1 MATIP
6 IGSWEFVSHGAGTTM
21 VKFNN
26 KLQPDLYVHVGKDG
40 SGNLTVTPSL
50 YVWARK
56 TSSAPYVPY
65 YAKDINS
72 NISYCQIGNQTNNV
86 SGSFP
91 ATLAAWKN
99 RTLSY
104 GGTNFEIR
112 CDSDEDSTFVS
123 NCSREFDASTKT
135 RNVDL
140 RIYVRYK
147 DTTTSYMPKAAYD
160 VSGTITLPATLSA
173 PSSVS
178 ITNVSTTTTSAT
190 VSASVSG
197 AYTEIQ
203 YSKDNGANWQKSNV
217 FYGLTHN
224 TTYNFKAQAMNV
236 DSDWVKS
243 STYTKKTNTIPGPT
257 YSRSVSNITRTSA
270 RLNTS
275 VSVNPEK
282 YWRLHWYDIN
292 GRWVGYSGNGA
303 TGSWTYDQSG
313 LTPNTSYNFYTQVTN
328 NNDGEGT
335 GLSPISFTTTG
346 NAPTINS
353 ISATSSRTTASMSA
367 SVSYDTNAS
376 QSTYQWQYGIG
387 SYNSTSGS
395 DSLSGLTPNS
405 TYNYRLYVKDNWGRA
420 TTSGGKTFK
429 TTGNAPTISSFGV
442 KTYNQTSVEMQYS
455 ATYDTNDSLS
465 SYKWEYGTSTSYG
478 STVNNSNTISGLKPN
493 TTYYYKLTV
502 SSVQG
507 RNSTKTGSFKTD
519 PETQTITKIEATG
532 IQERN
537 ATFAFTINNPSG
549 VSSVTIECV
558 IYDHTGSTIITTAR
572 FSGSS
577 PTISKTIEGL
587 DPGTTYILR
596 ATAKT
601 EGQQKTYTSSVSE
614 LTFETSAATPFAI
627 VNADGSV
634 KHYNGYVLGKIDIY
648 NGHTAEWINGKYSTV
663 AGETLV
669 LIEDAN
675 SASTVGFMPIPSGVG
690 EYRIYV
696 PTPSDGGTISCTLVG
711 TDNSNII
718 QQSRVYSSTGGE
730 TAPTFSLG
738 ASTKRL
744 YISITKQGINKGTA
758 KYVEVHIYGSGQKI
772 ALDKESIVKI
782 GGKIRYIDICQ
793 SGSGVDNSGHVAEVE
808 VYDNTGTNIA
818 LNKTVSVIRG
828 TNAENLQMATDGNH
842 SDPSKC
848 ATIHATSSSD
858 KETVFRVDLG
868 KEYTN
873 IEYVKLWRY
882 YADNRTYNETKLF
895 GRDGD
900 GALSWKFQSYK
911 KDGVY
916 QETAEGY
923 TAYVKRVNFNYKPV
937 IKQITLDP
945 TTASSSR
952 TDGVKISVSAA
963 SELIDIETSNGLEAL
978 LEAELIA

>member
-21 VKFNN
+21 VGYNN
-26 KLQPDLYVHVGKDG
+26 KFQPDLYVHVGNDG

-56 TSSAPYVPY
+56 TSSSPYVPY

-72 NISYCQIGNQTNNV
+72 NISYCQIGNQTKSV

-91 ATLAAWKN
+91 ATLAAWKD

-104 GGTNFEIR
+104 GGTNFQIR

-123 NCSREFDASTKT
+123 NCSKKFDASAKT
-135 RNVDL
+135 RDVDL

-178 ITNVSTTTTSAT
+178 ITSVSTTSTSAT

-197 AYTEIQ
+197 SYTRIQ
-203 YSKDNGANWQKSNV
+203 YSKDNGANWQDSNT

-243 STYTKKTNTIPGPT
+243 SAYSKTT
-257 YSRSVSNITRTSA
+257 
-270 RLNTS
+270 L
-275 VSVNPEK
+275 
-282 YWRLHWYDIN
+282 
-292 GRWVGYSGNGA
+292 
-303 TGSWTYDQSG
+303 
-313 LTPNTSYNFYTQVTN
+313 
-328 NNDGEGT
+328 
-335 GLSPISFTTTG
+335 G

-353 ISATSSRTTASMSA
+353 ISASVSRTTASMSA
-367 SVSYDTNAS
+367 SVSYDTNAHEAI
-376 QSTYQWQYGIG
+376 YQWQYGIG
-387 SYNSTSGS
+387 NYNSTSNS
-395 DSLSGLTPNS
+395 NSLSGLTPNS
-405 TYNYRLYVKDNWGRA
+405 TYNYRLYVKDNWGRTA
-420 TTSGGKTFK
+420 TSSGKTFK
-429 TTGNAPTISSFGV
+429 TGGYSPTISSFGV

-478 STVNNSNTISGLKPN
+478 STVNNSNSISGLKAN

-502 SSVQG
+502 SSTQG
-507 RNSTKTGSFKTD
+507 RSSTKTGSFKTD
-519 PETQTITKIEATG
+519 PETQTITKIEAIS

-537 ATFAFTINNPSG
+537 ATFTFTINNPSN
-549 VSSVTIECV
+549 VSSVIIDCI
-558 IYDHTGSTIITTAR
+558 IYDQDGSTIITSAR

-577 PTISKTIEGL
+577 PTISRTIEGL
-587 DPGTTYILR
+587 SPGTTYILR
-596 ATAKT
+596 ANAKT

-614 LTFETSAATPFAI
+614 LTFETLAATPFAI
-627 VNADGSV
+627 VNADGIV

-648 NGHTAEWINGKYSTV
+648 NGHTTEWTNGKYSTT
-663 AGETLV
+663 AGETLTLV
-669 LIEDAN
+669 EDAN
-675 SASTVGFMPIPSGVG
+675 SASTIGFMSIPSGAGGYNV
-690 EYRIYV
+690 YI
-696 PTPSDGGTISCTLVG
+696 PTPSDGETISCTLVG
-711 TDNSNII
+711 TDNSNVI
-718 QQSRVYSSTGGE
+718 QQSRVYSSTEGE
-730 TAPTFSLG
+730 TAPVFFIG

-744 YISITKQGINKGTA
+744 YVSITKQGINKGTA
-758 KYVEVHIYGSGQKI
+758 RYVEVHIYGSGQKI
-772 ALDKESIVKI
+772 ALDKESVVKI
-782 GGKIRYIDICQ
+782 SGKIRYIDICQ
-793 SGSGVDNSGHVAEVE
+793 SGSGENDSGHVVEVE
-808 VYDNTGTNIA
+808 VYDDTGTNVA
-818 LNKTVSVIRG
+818 LNKTVSAIRG
-828 TNAENLQMATDGNH
+828 RDAEDLQRATDGTH
-842 SDPSKC
+842 SDPSKY
-848 ATIHATSSSD
+848 AIIRATSSSD

-900 GALSWKFQSYK
+900 CALSWKFQSYK

-923 TAYVKRVNFNYKPV
+923 TAYVKRVNLNYKP
-937 IKQITLDP
+937 IITQIALDP

-952 TDGVKISVSAA
+952 TDGVKISVSAT
-963 SELIDIETSNGLEAL
+963 SKLIDTETSNELEAL
-978 LEAELIA
+978 LEAELTA